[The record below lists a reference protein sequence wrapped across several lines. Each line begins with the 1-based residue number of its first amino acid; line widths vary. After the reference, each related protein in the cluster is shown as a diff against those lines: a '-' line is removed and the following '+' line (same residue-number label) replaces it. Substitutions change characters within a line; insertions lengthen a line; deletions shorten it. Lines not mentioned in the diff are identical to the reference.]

1 MKCLSHTTIKRFYR
15 TLLYGENSG
24 ILISPTLTKSTVL
37 SRINTAK
44 NRHVS
49 MIRFIGFIPPTITFK
64 QIVSLI
70 LCCCQLCIWR
80 SMWETPW
87 GMLFPVFLKLCL
99 CPSLWTTLQQSHH
112 HWQTQQNISGGSC
125 LPCLPEGVGC
135 AGALPLGP
143 STKQRSHQLLEHVS

>member
-15 TLLYGENSG
+15 TLLYGGEFWYFNLSYTHKKYGSFENKHREEQTRQYDT
-24 ILISPTLTKSTVL
+24 I
-37 SRINTAK
+37 
-44 NRHVS
+44 H
-49 MIRFIGFIPPTITFK
+49 RFHTFNNNI
-64 QIVSLI
+64 QTNCVPH

-80 SMWETPW
+80 SMWETPR

-99 CPSLWTTLQQSHH
+99 RPSLWTTLQQSHH

-125 LPCLPEGVGC
+125 LPEGVGC

-143 STKQRSHQLLEHVS
+143 STKERSHQILEHVS